1 MKFFVIFTMISFNCF
16 AQTKKTIGDVRL
28 SSHWEGETKVF
39 TAEVEMTYEA
49 DLETVAK
56 GIENFDEKCNN
67 EYRSKRKMMKWE
79 DKCLYFN
86 KNLVEAVKISKFNKE
101 ALKTDD
107 LNPAYL
113 VWRNIYN
120 RGSFAHYDVIKKKK
134 SDNEMIISHE
144 MVNPKIIEKVLK
156 KPTRISSAFDFMKG
170 TYKLIKLS
178 ENKTKVEYRYES
190 KTSHW
195 FLVRDFVEENVF
207 ENMSAGTTQAL
218 KTITKAVERNSRS
231 L

>member
-1 MKFFVIFTMISFNCF
+1 MKYFVFFTMISFNCF

-39 TAEVEMTYEA
+39 TAEIEMTYEA
-49 DLETVAK
+49 DIETVAQ

-67 EYRSKRKMMKWE
+67 EYRSKRKKMKWE

-86 KNLVEAVKISKFNKE
+86 KNLVEAIKIHDFNKE
-101 ALKTDD
+101 VLKTDD
-107 LNPAYL
+107 LKPSYL

-120 RGSFAHYDVIKKKK
+120 RGNFSHYDVIKKKK
-134 SDNEMIISHE
+134 LDSEMIISHE
-144 MVNPKIIEKVLK
+144 MINPELIKKVIK
-156 KPTRISSAFDFMKG
+156 DPTRISSAFDYMKG
-170 TYKLIKLS
+170 TYRLIKVS
-178 ENKTKVEYRYES
+178 ENKTKVKYRYES

-195 FLVRDFVEENVF
+195 FLVREFIEENVF

-218 KTITKAVERNSRS
+218 KTISKAVERNSRS

>member
-1 MKFFVIFTMISFNCF
+1 MKYFVFFTMISFYCF
-16 AQTKKTIGDVRL
+16 AQTKRTIGGVRL

-39 TAEVEMTYEA
+39 SAEVEMIYEA
-49 DLETVAK
+49 DLKTVAE

-67 EYRSKRKMMKWE
+67 EYRSKRKKMKWD

-86 KNLVEAVKISKFNKE
+86 KNLVEAIKIHNFNKD

-107 LNPAYL
+107 LSPEYL

-120 RGSFAHYDVIKKKK
+120 RGSFAHYDVIKKKTTP
-134 SDNEMIISHE
+134 EVMIISHE
-144 MVNPKIIEKVLK
+144 MINPEVIGKVLP
-156 KPTRISSAFDFMKG
+156 KPTRIKSAFDYMKG
-170 TYKLIKLS
+170 TYKLIKVA
-178 ENKTKVEYRYES
+178 ENKTKVKYRYES

-207 ENMSAGTTQAL
+207 ENMSAGTIQAL